1 MIFQLPSGRTIE
13 LSLEHFLILND
24 HEIQDLNGI
33 ASAFTSDYNNPFQ
46 NLYSSSKVCLDD
58 DDFSD
63 EVYEILLAEEDFTP
77 ELFEITETEK
87 LADEDFYRMD
97 E

>member
-1 MIFQLPSGRTIE
+1 MLFQLPSGRTIE

-24 HEIQDLNGI
+24 QEIQELNGV

-46 NLYSSSKVCLDD
+46 SLYSSSKPCLDD

-77 ELFEITETEK
+77 ELHEIDEIEK
-87 LADEDFYRMD
+87 LVDEDFSRSD
-97 E
+97 D

>member
-24 HEIQDLNGI
+24 DEIQELNGI
-33 ASAFTSDYNNPFQ
+33 SSTFTSDYSNPFQ
-46 NLYSSSKVCLDD
+46 NLYSSSKPCIDD
-58 DDFSD
+58 NDFSD

-77 ELFEITETEK
+77 ELHEINEIEK
-87 LADEDFYRMD
+87 LVDEDFYRPD

>member
-24 HEIQDLNGI
+24 DEIQELNGI
-33 ASAFTSDYNNPFQ
+33 SSAFASDYSNPFQ
-46 NLYSSSKVCLDD
+46 NLYSSNKPCLDD

-77 ELFEITETEK
+77 ELHEINEIEK
-87 LADEDFYRMD
+87 LVDEDFYRPD